1 MLTKKIKICFVTN
14 ALDVGGAE
22 KFFYDLIKHIDK
34 EKFEPS
40 LATVIGGGKLE
51 KDFSALSIPTYIY
64 GRRRI
69 RYLGGIVQFL
79 QLWDLFERIKPD
91 VVHTQLF
98 AADLWARLA
107 AWCARVPV
115 IITTEQN
122 VNVDQSDLREF
133 LKKWTYKLAD
143 KTVAISTA
151 VKKYAIKR
159 YSIPE
164 NKIVIIP
171 NDVDVEAM
179 QNKEAATKNNE
190 KKIII
195 TVGRLVEQKGQ
206 KYLLAAFAL
215 LPQKNDCELWIVGEG
230 ILKPELINETKNL
243 DIANQVKFL
252 GIRHDIANLLAQ
264 ADLFVFPSLWEGLG
278 IAVLEAA
285 IAKVPIIASNIDGI
299 VDIIK
304 NNESGVLVPPKDS
317 HALAQAM
324 EYVLNNNLEAETMVE
339 NAYTWVKNNF
349 DVKVVVKKYE
359 ELYEELTQ
367 QRYKKL

>member
-1 MLTKKIKICFVTN
+1 MSTKKIKICFVTN

-22 KFFYDLIKHIDK
+22 KFFYDLLKHIDK
-34 EKFEPS
+34 EKFLPS
-40 LATVIGGGKLE
+40 LVTVIGGGKLE
-51 KDFSALSIPTYIY
+51 KDFNALNIPTYIF
-64 GRRRI
+64 GRKRL
-69 RYLGGIVQFL
+69 RYLGGIIQFL
-79 QLWDLFERIKPD
+79 QLWDLFERLKPD
-91 VVHTQLF
+91 IVHTQLF

-107 AWCARVPV
+107 AWCARVPI

-133 LKKWTYKLAD
+133 LKKLTYKLAD
-143 KTVAISTA
+143 KTIAISTA

-159 YSIPE
+159 YKIPE
-164 NKIVIIP
+164 NKIIIIP
-171 NDVDVEAM
+171 NDVDVDAL
-179 QNKEAATKNNE
+179 QNKEPAPKDPT

-230 ILKPELINETKNL
+230 ILKSELINETKKL
-243 DIANQVKFL
+243 GIENQVKFL
-252 GIRHDIANLLAQ
+252 GIRHDIANLLSA

-304 NNESGVLVPPKDS
+304 NNESGILVPPKDS

-324 EYVLNNNLEAETMVE
+324 EYLLNNNLEAETMTE
-339 NAYTWVKNNF
+339 NAYSHVKNNF

-359 ELYEELTQ
+359 EMYEELIKQ
-367 QRYKKL
+367 K